1 MTSSD
6 SPIGRAGPPAIL
18 ARMIAAIRLA
28 GPVIASRAGFLSMV
42 VVDVAM
48 LGRLGSDEIARYS
61 LGLSPT
67 LVMLLV
73 GVGLLF
79 GTVVRVSHA
88 RGEGD
93 PAACGRAWRHA
104 VPYALLLGL
113 VMLALT
119 TQAQGFLTLVG
130 QDPGLA
136 AGAASVALIFGAGL
150 APTFLYF
157 ACAFL
162 LEGLKRPA
170 LVVWAVVLANAINMP
185 LTVWLMGG
193 GWGVPALGADGAALA
208 TVIARALAALF
219 LVWKVWTLA
228 DRDSLHIRGPFLAPG
243 WWTASRTQRRHG
255 YAAGIAQGCESA
267 AFNAMLLFAGWLG
280 PAALAAYAAAINL
293 TAMLFMVAIG
303 LATAT
308 AVQVGHAHG
317 ARDWA
322 ERAAVGWTGAVLI
335 VASMGAFA
343 VLLYAFPGPIAT
355 VYTADPAIVDRLIPL
370 FAVMAAFLV
379 MDGLQVVMNQACRGA
394 GDAWVPTVLVFVTFL
409 TVMLP
414 AGYWFAFPLGLG
426 ETGLFLGILVSTSAA
441 ALALTARWIWIAHA
455 PRNRA
460 GQASARAR
468 ITGSPGRP

>member
-1 MTSSD
+1 MSSD
-6 SPIGRAGPPAIL
+6 PLIGRAEPPATL
-18 ARMIAAIRLA
+18 ARATAALRLA
-28 GPVIASRAGFLSMV
+28 GPVIASRAGFLAMV

-48 LGRLGSDEIARYS
+48 LGRLGSLEIARYS

-88 RGEGD
+88 RGQGD
-93 PAACGRAWRHA
+93 HAACGRAWRQA

-113 VMLALT
+113 AMLGLSAL
-119 TQAQGFLTLVG
+119 AEGFLNLVG
-130 QDPGLA
+130 QDPALA

-150 APTFLYF
+150 PLTFLYF

-170 LVVWAVVLANAINMP
+170 PVVWAVVVANVVNVP
-185 LTVWLMGG
+185 LTIWLMGG
-193 GWGVPALGADGAALA
+193 GLGLPALGADGAAAA
-208 TVIARALAALF
+208 TVIARGLAGLF
-219 LVWKVWTLA
+219 LFWWVWTLV
-228 DRDSLHIRGPFLAPG
+228 DRDRLAVRGRFLARG
-243 WWTASRTQRRHG
+243 WWRDSRVQRRYG
-255 YAAGIAQGCESA
+255 YAAGISQGCESA

-322 ERAAVGWTGAVLI
+322 ERAAAGWTGAGLLVGT
-335 VASMGAFA
+335 MGGFA
-343 VLLYAFPGPIAT
+343 LLLHAFPGPIAT
-355 VYTADPAIVDRLIPL
+355 VYTADPAVVARLIPL
-370 FAVMAAFLV
+370 FGVMAAFLV
-379 MDGLQVVMNQACRGA
+379 ADGLQVVMNQACRGA
-394 GDAWVPTVLVFVTFL
+394 GDAWVPTVLVFFTFL
-409 TVMLP
+409 AVMLP
-414 AGYWFAFPLGLG
+414 AGYWFAFPLGL
-426 ETGLFLGILVSTSAA
+426 EEKGLFLGILVSTAA
-441 ALALTARWIWIAHA
+441 AAVALTARWIWIAHGT
-455 PRNRA
+455 R
-460 GQASARAR
+460 
-468 ITGSPGRP
+468 GRVP